1 MIIDSAVQDF
11 LEKYDREAIVSIAKF
26 ATDEVQIRNK
36 YNLNL
41 FGITEAFA
49 RFDQLL
55 SNWGKTNIKKLIKEG
70 TDYTL
75 QDATYEVSGFIN
87 SELIKDKNIY
97 VQDFPDF
104 IESYLNGVNKISE
117 SVEKIKIEMIKNRV
131 PNENIGIINEFV
143 DKFMEKVNPLFY
155 KGMDEIL
162 WATGYTY
169 EQKKKI
175 PVTQEP
181 QNIII

>member
-11 LEKYDREAIVSIAKF
+11 LEKYDRDAIISIAKL
-26 ATDEVQIRNK
+26 ATDEIQIRNK
-36 YNLNL
+36 YKLQL

-55 SNWGKTNIKKLIKEG
+55 SNWGITNIKKLIKEG

-75 QDATYEVSGFIN
+75 EDASYEVAGFIN
-87 SELIKDKNIY
+87 TELIKEKPVF
-97 VQDFPDF
+97 VQDFTTF
-104 IESYLNGVNKISE
+104 IEAYLNGVKKISDR
-117 SVEKIKIEMIKNRV
+117 VEKTKIEMIKNQV

-143 DKFMEKVNPLFY
+143 DSFMEKVNPLFY
-155 KGMDEIL
+155 KGMDEML
-162 WATGYTY
+162 WASGYTY

-175 PVTQEP
+175 PVKQES